1 MRRRSFEP
9 GSNNEREKINW
20 KLKRSLSSRKAA
32 QKGENFLLEG
42 RELSG
47 KTKTFACCFLKSL
60 LKVQTDYRTI
70 SVFSFNTALFISAFD
85 LSHRVKFFF

>member
-47 KTKTFACCFLKSL
+47 KT
-60 LKVQTDYRTI
+60 
-70 SVFSFNTALFISAFD
+70 
-85 LSHRVKFFF
+85 